1 MTGSAGPNNFDDK
14 EEELEEDNVRRT
26 TTTTTRRG
34 GGAAAGV
41 QSVTWAE
48 CWAEDTLCG
57 KFITGEDTCE
67 NAHWRKS
74 KAKGVQ

>member
-1 MTGSAGPNNFDDK
+1 M
-14 EEELEEDNVRRT
+14 RRT

-67 NAHWRKS
+67 NGEKQNKCRGAVSQSR
-74 KAKGVQ
+74 